1 MPNLK
6 GPKIQWR
13 KRSALG
19 ITKNTGHKRRD
30 KTFPKENM
38 LATYKR
44 PRIENVSGLFFFF
57 LNNWEAFLTA
67 SRSKEIINLHLQN
80 SEGKQFST

>member
-57 LNNWEAFLTA
+57 
-67 SRSKEIINLHLQN
+67 
-80 SEGKQFST
+80 